1 MFPPL
6 SSCSFSLNDKN
17 STTLLKT
24 DRCTWSLCFS
34 LVSLLSCSSLQLL
47 VNKYNIYFV
56 RRLLFLEIS
65 LVSLI
70 LVLFLP
76 PLVKPPLL
84 QKRKT
89 RNFSSGLICRIGT
102 LRESRRNIL
111 ISQRGDEFGG
121 ICQTLWSEMN
131 YANELFGPG
140 CLQKPLGRTQNSK
153 DTEASAFQAPPVHW
167 EDNTVSSLL
176 ICFTVETHTQAYIH
190 IDSFFLSF
198 FLSLMLHWPL

>member
-1 MFPPL
+1 MKQPTGLQRAFPPL

-121 ICQTLWSEMN
+121 ICQTL
-131 YANELFGPG
+131 
-140 CLQKPLGRTQNSK
+140 
-153 DTEASAFQAPPVHW
+153 
-167 EDNTVSSLL
+167 
-176 ICFTVETHTQAYIH
+176 
-190 IDSFFLSF
+190 
-198 FLSLMLHWPL
+198 

>member
-1 MFPPL
+1 MKQPTGLQRAFPPL

-76 PLVKPPLL
+76 PLVKPPLCKNKKL
-84 QKRKT
+84 LLWFNLPNRHSAGEPEKYSDFT
-89 RNFSSGLICRIGT
+89 
-102 LRESRRNIL
+102 ERR
-111 ISQRGDEFGG
+111 RV
-121 ICQTLWSEMN
+121 
-131 YANELFGPG
+131 
-140 CLQKPLGRTQNSK
+140 RR
-153 DTEASAFQAPPVHW
+153 H
-167 EDNTVSSLL
+167 
-176 ICFTVETHTQAYIH
+176 
-190 IDSFFLSF
+190 LSDA
-198 FLSLMLHWPL
+198 LK